1 MPSLLD
7 PTLLRGQ
14 QPGDDP
20 TGIQTLLAGIGS
32 ALSGGVAAPND
43 PNTSMASFLA
53 AANTL
58 ANAGAPTL
66 GPPPTTAQAILGALG
81 NARGAAVQTGILPY
95 LQERAQQQLES
106 QQLDYQQKLFN
117 FQRQYNY
124 MNLLKQGVGVSAT
137 DTGGAPAVP
146 APGAAPA
153 QPSGDIA
160 SLPDVQRLPDATRVP
175 AIQAM
180 TAANMSPAEAAQ
192 YARMLIAESGGN
204 HIDPKT
210 GEVIK
215 NYRGSGATGVAQV
228 MPGTFSDMVKA
239 HGIQGA
245 ITDLVPNLT
254 AGANYFHDQV
264 VANNGD
270 LRNGTIAY
278 SMGPTG
284 LSEYLAGRRVLPAE
298 TTDYLAQ
305 TRAPGV
311 QVADA
316 SGRIGGAPTAPAP
329 PGGSGGPPD
338 DPLVPDL
345 LTPGLRVPRSVEL
358 AAQAAGR
365 GAATD
370 PMAAHAAV
378 IKDYVEKKALM
389 PIYRPGVLPGTQV
402 TSQGQTEA
410 SPTGTVTLRAPTA
423 DERKTM
429 FPNVASW
436 QDILLKTDQVGNI
449 TGYEFPNMGE
459 EQFKPITDEQA
470 RKSTSEGGAGG
481 SYRTG
486 QGYVQGTRSGLVKP
500 IQMERGAG
508 PPVAGAPGEPTVMTP
523 QQQQAT
529 DFLASKAQADQRISN
544 FQLQLGYV
552 GRIANVAADPTRTAT
567 DDMAVLAAFEKF
579 NNPTAALSREGQDL
593 VLTTGGPEQRIQTV
607 LAKLTGDRFLT
618 PDVVQH
624 IIDTLNTES
633 EGARAGF
640 TVASNNYRRQAKARG
655 VDPDLVTP
663 DPDEMVRDYQAQ
675 WKQSIDRLRA
685 GKGVGGQTAV
695 PQAAPTERSGT
706 MPAVPVPTPAQ
717 LGGMTTSGLAGL
729 VTDMKNNP
737 TRYGPE
743 HHQAIQT
750 EIDRRKALA
759 QPPAGGGG

>member
-1 MPSLLD
+1 MASLLD

-20 TGIQTLLAGIGS
+20 TGIQTLVSSIGS

-66 GPPPTTAQAILGALG
+66 GPPPTTAQAILGSLG
-81 NARGAAVQTGILPY
+81 AARGAAVQTGILPY

-106 QQLDYQQKLFN
+106 QNLDYQVKLFN
-117 FQRQYNY
+117 FQRQFNY
-124 MNLLKQGVGVSAT
+124 QNLLKQGIGADAS
-137 DTGGAPAVP
+137 GSAPAVP
-146 APGAAPA
+146 AAQGRAPGV

-160 SLPDVQRLPDATRVP
+160 SLAEVQALPDATRIP

-180 TAANMSPAEAAQ
+180 TQAGLTPDQAAQ
-192 YARMLIAESGGN
+192 YARMLMAESQGL

-210 GEVIK
+210 NKVITSSK
-215 NYRGSGATGVAQV
+215 GASGVAQV
-228 MPGTFSDMVKA
+228 MPQTFLDMAQA
-239 HGIQGA
+239 HDDVTGSVA
-245 ITDLVPNLT
+245 DLMPNLL
-254 AGANYFHDQV
+254 AGAHYFKDQV
-264 VANNGD
+264 DANNGD
-270 LRNGTIAY
+270 LRNATIAY
-278 SMGPTG
+278 NMGPKG
-284 LSEYLAGRRVLPAE
+284 LSDYLAGNRTLPAE
-298 TTDYLAQ
+298 TTDYLAR

-316 SGRIGGAPTAPAP
+316 SGRVVGASGAPAP
-329 PGGSGGPPD
+329 PGGSGGSPD

-345 LTPGLRVPRSVEL
+345 LTPGLRVPRSIEL

-378 IKDYVEKKALM
+378 IKDYVEKRALA
-389 PIYRPGVLPGTQV
+389 PHYVQAGPPGTQLDL
-402 TSQGQTEA
+402 TSNQRTA
-410 SPTGTVTLRAPTA
+410 SPPGTATLSPLTPQERQSLFPGGMTRPVLGMRDPNGSLIDLKYPEQPEPQVPISDADARKPIEQGGVGDAYRTGTAYQRGAWSGT
-423 DERKTM
+423 
-429 FPNVASW
+429 
-436 QDILLKTDQVGNI
+436 I
-449 TGYEFPNMGE
+449 
-459 EQFKPITDEQA
+459 KPIT
-470 RKSTSEGGAGG
+470 
-481 SYRTG
+481 
-486 QGYVQGTRSGLVKP
+486 
-500 IQMERGAG
+500 IERGGG
-508 PPVAGAPGEPTVMTP
+508 PPLPGAPGEPTVMTP

-544 FQLQLGYV
+544 FQLQLGYI

-579 NNPTAALSREGQDL
+579 NNPTAAVSQEGQNL
-593 VLTTGGPEQRIQTV
+593 VLTTGGPEQRVQTI

-675 WKQSIDRLRA
+675 WKQSIDRLRS

-695 PQAAPTERSGT
+695 PQATPTERSGT

-717 LGGMTTSGLAGL
+717 LGGMTTPGLAAL

-759 QPPAGGGG
+759 HPPAGGGG